1 MSRAMGIDYGM
12 ARIGLALT
20 DPTRTLV
27 TPLCV
32 VAEKDK
38 GQQTRRVAALAA
50 EHEAAVLV
58 VGVPLHLDGR
68 EGEMAATARRFAA
81 KMGQVTGLPVV
92 LWDERMSSLEAADIL
107 RGVAAAHGKRGK
119 PMKGRL
125 DQVAAAV
132 ILQGWLDAGAPMA
145 AADAGEGER

>member
-1 MSRAMGIDYGM
+1 MGIDYGM
-12 ARIGLALT
+12 ARIGVALT

-50 EHEAAVLV
+50 EHEVTLLV

-68 EGEMAATARRFAA
+68 EGEMALTAKKFAT
-81 KMGQVTGLPVV
+81 KLNLVTGLPVV
-92 LWDERMSSLEAADIL
+92 LWDERLSSFEAAGIL
-107 RGVAAAHGKRGK
+107 REVAEAHGKRQR
-119 PMKGRL
+119 PLKGRL

-132 ILQGWLDAGAPMA
+132 ILQAWLDAGGPEP
-145 AADAGEGER
+145 DAGEAGT